1 MRKING
7 ITEDPKQILS
17 VPLDDGSTFEMT
29 LSFMPRRSSWY
40 IVSLTHLDFKLNGY
54 RIYNS
59 PNILHQFRN
68 LIPFGIG
75 CFSVGDREPMLLEDF
90 GQGSSELYVLDS
102 EETERYWKFISG
114 T

>member
-7 ITEDPKQILS
+7 ITNEPKQVLS
-17 VPLDDGSTFEMT
+17 VPLDDGSTFELT
-29 LSFMPRRSSWY
+29 LSYMPRRENWV
-40 IVSLTHLDFKLNGY
+40 IVNLQHLDFSLKGY

-75 CFSVGDREPMLLEDF
+75 CFSVEDREPMLLEDF
-90 GQGSSELYVLDS
+90 QSGNTELYVLDS
-102 EETERYWKFISG
+102 EETERYWRFISG